1 MTSFSTAAAELTPAA
16 GDPLPAGAAAFLAAF
31 AAGDAET
38 AVAAFAAEGL
48 YAFPGDAGDETAARR
63 LGSGAELAATFAADP
78 TCGAPHR
85 LRLCCHE
92 GADCLLEGY
101 VLGADEEPLQSFVAS
116 LQLDRDGR
124 IVRYLTF
131 RCAATEDAAGTS
143 TKNPS
148 GADAQAQ
155 LAAYFR
161 ELEAGNF
168 EAAKGYFSDDCLY
181 SHPPYSHGSPRVEF
195 RGHDQLLAG
204 FERRGKQPKQHF
216 VPVAIQ
222 RGPHLMVEGYVWLDG
237 ATPDG
242 GTESFI
248 STATLAPDGRVRRYL
263 AYVCEPMVERR

>member
-1 MTSFSTAAAELTPAA
+1 MSTEARVADLVPAA
-16 GDPLPAGAAAFLAAF
+16 GDRLPEAAAAFLAAF
-31 AAGDAET
+31 AAGDVEAAAT
-38 AVAAFAAEGL
+38 AFAADGV
-48 YAFPGDAGDETAARR
+48 YAFPSDLADETAPRR
-63 LGSGAELAATFAADP
+63 LGSGAGLAEALAADL
-78 TCGAPHR
+78 TCGSPHR

-101 VLGADEEPLQSFVAS
+101 VLGPDGEPVHSFVAG
-116 LQLDRDGR
+116 LQLDGAGL
-124 IVRYLTF
+124 IARYLTF
-131 RCAATEDAAGTS
+131 RCAPTEDAAGTAME
-143 TKNPS
+143 NPS

-155 LAAYFR
+155 LGAYFGK
-161 ELEAGNF
+161 LEAGDF
-168 EAAKGYFSDDCLY
+168 DAAKAYFTDDCLY

-195 RGHDQLLAG
+195 RGHEELLAG

-237 ATPDG
+237 STPDG

-248 STATLAPDGRVRRYL
+248 SSATLAPDGRVRRYL